1 MTEANIEIRQAVPS
15 DAQAIA
21 AIHVASWRAAYANLM
36 PAAYLAGLSVERRIL
51 DWRNALESRRLHV
64 ALARDA
70 DGIAGW
76 IAYGKCRDS
85 DKDATWAEIEAL
97 YLHPARYGQGIGALL
112 IEHACAALAKMGYA
126 QVSLWVL
133 VENKRARTFYER
145 AGFEHDER
153 IKTFELGGAQL
164 AETRYRHLLG

>member
-1 MTEANIEIRQAVPS
+1 TEANIEIRQAVPS

-36 PAAYLAGLSVERRIL
+36 PDAYLAGLSVERRIL

-76 IAYGKCRDS
+76 I
-85 DKDATWAEIEAL
+85 
-97 YLHPARYGQGIGALL
+97 
-112 IEHACAALAKMGYA
+112 
-126 QVSLWVL
+126 
-133 VENKRARTFYER
+133 
-145 AGFEHDER
+145 
-153 IKTFELGGAQL
+153 
-164 AETRYRHLLG
+164 